1 MNVTIFGMGYVGC
14 VTAACLAD
22 RGHSVTGVDLD
33 ESKVNL
39 LNAGKSPIIEPGLT
53 QIIERVVAA
62 GRLHALTN
70 AQTLGDISFVCV
82 GTPSNENGSLGL
94 AQVCRVV
101 ASIGELLRFPT
112 DFLSLQFEARC
123 FPELLKAQCCP
134 CSKRLPERRL
144 AAILAFA

>member
-70 AQTLGDISFVCV
+70 AQTLGDI
-82 GTPSNENGSLGL
+82 
-94 AQVCRVV
+94 
-101 ASIGELLRFPT
+101 
-112 DFLSLQFEARC
+112 
-123 FPELLKAQCCP
+123 
-134 CSKRLPERRL
+134 
-144 AAILAFA
+144 

>member
-1 MNVTIFGMGYVGC
+1 
-14 VTAACLAD
+14 

-101 ASIGELLRFPT
+101 ASIGELLRVCNPFPVIAIRST
-112 DFLSLQFEARC
+112 VLPGTIEGTVLPLLEETSGQKVCRDFGLCMIPDF
-123 FPELLKAQCCP
+123 
-134 CSKRLPERRL
+134 
-144 AAILAFA
+144 